1 MPHVELPQ
9 AEFKVV
15 MLGDTNVGKTSLV
28 LRFAEGYYR
37 ENSRSPTVGAFFI
50 TKRLLTESG
59 ITCKVQIWDTAG
71 QAQFRKMAPMYYKTA
86 AAAILCYDVCNARS
100 FECVKEWIEELSS
113 FIQAGSIVIAIAATK
128 YDLIDE
134 PTIEKS
140 SLVPTSY
147 AKELA
152 NSIDAIFIDTSARN
166 DENVNLLFQK
176 VAERVLLVREQA
188 KNRGMDVVGGGGVG
202 MMKMDHTIPVTP
214 GASMNEHG
222 NVVKGNAS
230 RQETRISSVNQTN
243 LTTDSSGGSTTMSN
257 ISSPTVGLTTNQH
270 PIHSLRNDSPE
281 RTLEKGGKGQ
291 TNGVRGGDFPLKEEV
306 AGEEMNRSSSVG
318 LCMGPLMECSSS
330 RDDGSCT
337 IC

>member
-15 MLGDTNVGKTSLV
+15 MLGNTNVGKTSLV

-86 AAAILCYDVCNARS
+86 AAAILCYDVCNVHS
-100 FECVKEWIEELSS
+100 FHAVREWVEELSS
-113 FIQAGSIVIAIAATK
+113 VIQAGNIVIAIAATK
-128 YDLIDE
+128 SDLMDE
-134 PTIEKS
+134 PTTEKS
-140 SLVPTSY
+140 CIVPPSQ
-147 AKELA
+147 AMELA
-152 NSIDAIFIDTSARN
+152 KSMDAIFVDTSARN

-188 KNRGMDVVGGGGVG
+188 RSRGLDVKGGMDS
-202 MMKMDHTIPVTP
+202 IPVTP
-214 GASMNEHG
+214 GASINEHG
-222 NVVKGNAS
+222 RVVKGYATTTTNNTMTTMTNQEGKTNYNGSNSSTMAS
-230 RQETRISSVNQTN
+230 AM
-243 LTTDSSGGSTTMSN
+243 DSTTSTHGAA
-257 ISSPTVGLTTNQH
+257 SATHGLAMNH
-270 PIHSLRNDSPE
+270 PIQSLQRESPE
-281 RTLEKGGKGQ
+281 RSMDRQQGNGQQQQISTRGDVRLE
-291 TNGVRGGDFPLKEEV
+291 EES
-306 AGEEMNRSSSVG
+306 RSSSVG

-330 RDDGSCT
+330 KGDASCT